1 MDKKEILGS
10 ISYKGNGEIYL
21 GVVGAVRT
29 GKSTFIKRFIEN
41 LVIPNIEDEI
51 TRKRCLDEIPQSA
64 SGITIMTIEP
74 KFVPSSGATSKIV
87 DFETN
92 IKLVD
97 CVGYVINGSI
107 GFEDNEGNP
116 RMIKTPWYDEEL
128 PFIQAASIGTEKV
141 IKDHSTIGIL
151 VTTDGSIGEIPRGNY
166 KETEENIVNELKGLN
181 KPFIVILNTT
191 HPRNPE
197 TISLANSLCEK
208 YDVPV
213 MPISVETMNEE
224 EVLHILKT
232 ALYEFPIENI
242 EINMPDW
249 VAVLDK
255 NHPLK
260 NKYLN
265 AIKTCVTDINK
276 LRDVDNINMN
286 FKECEEIT
294 EAYVSNV
301 NTDTSVVTIT
311 LDSPDSLYND
321 ILRDAIGV
329 NINSKA
335 ELLKIFEDFKNGKS
349 EYEGVKNALKEVA
362 ATGYGIVT
370 PKLEDMS
377 LSTPEVIK
385 QGSRYGVKL
394 KATAYSIHMIKV
406 PVDST
411 FEPIIGSELQSKE
424 LIDHLMKDR
433 EDKNSIWK
441 SEIFG
446 RSLDVIVQEGIQ
458 AKLSLLP
465 ENTRYKLS
473 QTLTKMVNKGS
484 SNLIA
489 IVL

>member
-21 GVVGAVRT
+21 GVVDAVRT

-64 SGITIMTIEP
+64 SGKTIMTIEP
-74 KFVPSSGATSKIV
+74 KFVPSSGATIKID

-97 CVGYVINGSI
+97 CVGYVINGAV

-128 PFIQAASIGTEKV
+128 PFVQAASIGTEKV

-213 MPISVETMNEE
+213 IPISVETMKEE

-260 NKYLN
+260 MKYLN

-301 NTDTSVVTIT
+301 NTDTSVVTIN

-465 ENTRYKLS
+465 DNTRYKLS

>member
-64 SGITIMTIEP
+64 SGKTIMTIEP
-74 KFVPSSGATSKIV
+74 KFVPSSGAVIKID

-97 CVGYVINGSI
+97 CVGYVINGAV

-128 PFIQAASIGTEKV
+128 PFVQAASIGTEKV

-213 MPISVETMNEE
+213 IPISVETMKEE

-260 NKYLN
+260 MKYLN

-301 NTDTSVVTIT
+301 NTDTSVVTIN

>member
-51 TRKRCLDEIPQSA
+51 IRKRCLDEIPQSA
-64 SGITIMTIEP
+64 SGKTIMTIEP
-74 KFVPSSGATSKIV
+74 KFVPSSGANIKID

-97 CVGYVINGSI
+97 CVGYVINGAI

-116 RMIKTPWYDEEL
+116 RMVKTPWYDEEL
-128 PFIQAASIGTEKV
+128 PFVQAASIGTEKV

-197 TISLANSLCEK
+197 TVSLANSLSEK

-213 MPISVETMNEE
+213 IPISVETMKEE

-255 NHPLK
+255 THPLK
-260 NKYLN
+260 QKYLN

-301 NTDTSVVTIT
+301 NTDTSVVTIN
-311 LDSPDSLYND
+311 LDSPDSLYNE
-321 ILRDAIGV
+321 ILKDAIGV

-349 EYEGVKNALKEVA
+349 EYEGVKNALKEVS

-370 PKLEDMS
+370 PKLEDMT

>member
-64 SGITIMTIEP
+64 SGKTIMTIEP
-74 KFVPSSGATSKIV
+74 KFVPSSGATIKID

-128 PFIQAASIGTEKV
+128 PFVQAASIGTEKV

-213 MPISVETMNEE
+213 IPISVETMNEE

-249 VAVLDK
+249 IAVLDK

>member
-1 MDKKEILGS
+1 MK
-10 ISYKGNGEIYL
+10 
-21 GVVGAVRT
+21 
-29 GKSTFIKRFIEN
+29 
-41 LVIPNIEDEI
+41 
-51 TRKRCLDEIPQSA
+51 
-64 SGITIMTIEP
+64 
-74 KFVPSSGATSKIV
+74 
-87 DFETN
+87 
-92 IKLVD
+92 
-97 CVGYVINGSI
+97 
-107 GFEDNEGNP
+107 
-116 RMIKTPWYDEEL
+116 
-128 PFIQAASIGTEKV
+128 
-141 IKDHSTIGIL
+141 
-151 VTTDGSIGEIPRGNY
+151 
-166 KETEENIVNELKGLN
+166 
-181 KPFIVILNTT
+181 
-191 HPRNPE
+191 
-197 TISLANSLCEK
+197 
-208 YDVPV
+208 
-213 MPISVETMNEE
+213 EE

-260 NKYLN
+260 MKYLN

-301 NTDTSVVTIT
+301 NTDTSVVTIN